1 MIKAGTYNITIQEG
15 DSGTIVFTFPNS
27 YPLAGKTALLQ
38 VKKDFQSEVVAQF
51 STDNGGFT
59 IDDLDLIMNISSEST
74 QGKAGKYLY
83 DLQLSQTNI
92 ETVIKGTF
100 TIEPTVCQ

>member
-15 DSGTIVFTFPNS
+15 DSGTIVFTFPGT
-27 YPLAGKTALLQ
+27 YPLVGKTALLQ

-59 IDDLDLIMNISSEST
+59 IDNFNLIMNISSEST
-74 QGKAGKYLY
+74 QGKSGKYLY
-83 DLQLSQTNI
+83 DLQLSHTNI
-92 ETVIKGTF
+92 ETVLKGTF
-100 TIEPTVCQ
+100 TIQPTVCQ